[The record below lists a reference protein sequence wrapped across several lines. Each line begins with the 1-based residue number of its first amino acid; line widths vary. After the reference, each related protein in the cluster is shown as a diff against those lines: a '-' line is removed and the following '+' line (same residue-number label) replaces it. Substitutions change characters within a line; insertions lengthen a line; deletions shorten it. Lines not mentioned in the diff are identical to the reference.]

1 MLKALL
7 AAALLITLIKLLLW
21 CTAPLRSSRDTAL
34 DEDAREAWL
43 KRRPKEQVQ
52 LSIVVPA
59 YDEAERL
66 PPTLRIMEL
75 YLRNRKKDDATFT
88 FEIIVVV
95 ATDTVL
101 AKDGRDVAM
110 KINRFGKGR
119 DGKC

>member
-1 MLKALL
+1 MLKTLL
-7 AAALLITLIKLLLW
+7 AAALLLTIIKLLLW

-75 YLRNRKKDDATFT
+75 YLRNRRKDDPAFT
-88 FEIIVVV
+88 CLLY
-95 ATDTVL
+95 TSPSP
-101 AKDGRDVAM
+101 
-110 KINRFGKGR
+110 R
-119 DGKC
+119 DGLLSRMPSSA

>member
-1 MLKALL
+1 MLKSLL
-7 AAALLITLIKLLLW
+7 AAALLLTLIKLLLW

-52 LSIVVPA
+52 LSIIIPA

-119 DGKC
+119 DGNC

>member
-75 YLRNRKKDDATFT
+75 YLRNRKKDAATFT
-88 FEIIVVV
+88 FEIIDVDAGSNA
-95 ATDTVL
+95 ATASHARASSTCL
-101 AKDGRDVAM
+101 LYTSPSPRD
-110 KINRFGKGR
+110 
-119 DGKC
+119 